1 MSAAVEAPLA
11 VANGAGA
18 DERKVRRELEEM
30 EKTVRALQGLK
41 RHMETDTCSQIMV
54 EIMTS
59 IVDELSFDVCADVH
73 RAHRMDLLPL
83 DDAACRKMFAGG
95 PVRRAGHVR
104 FLRNVLVAAGNSGDA
119 ELVPAIKAL
128 LVHDSPLIRGMAVWA
143 LRCLLD
149 GDDYR
154 VLRAIHVPHEGD
166 ETVLGEWD

>member
-1 MSAAVEAPLA
+1 MPPLA
-11 VANGAGA
+11 
-18 DERKVRRELEEM
+18 
-30 EKTVRALQGLK
+30 
-41 RHMETDTCSQIMV
+41 H
-54 EIMTS
+54 
-59 IVDELSFDVCADVH
+59 
-73 RAHRMDLLPL
+73 LLTL
-83 DDAACRKMFAGG
+83 DDAAFRKMFAGG

-128 LVHDSPLIRGMAVWA
+128 LVHDNPLIRGMAVWA

-154 VLRAIHVPHEGD
+154 VLRAMHVPHEGD